1 MEHAALL
8 TLKINIEGKEL
19 DFPLAK
25 RLADNL
31 VSDSLSEPMLIAWYD
46 GKKDEEH
53 PYVPECQHKPGWLA
67 YAEGHGGRVRIDV
80 NKTEYSFIYAD
91 VGAPSVL

>member
-1 MEHAALL
+1 MEHAELL
-8 TLKINIEGKEL
+8 TLNIDAEKKDL
-19 DFPLAK
+19 DFSLA
-25 RLADNL
+25 RQLADKL
-31 VSDSLSEPMLIAWYD
+31 ASESISEPMLIAWYD
-46 GKKDEEH
+46 GKKGEEH

-91 VGAPSVL
+91 VDAPSAP